1 VSYRYQITVTDEA
14 HQMLEK
20 LAEIGIYGRGVPDI
34 IKRMVDGRL
43 VEIFI
48 AVPKAQI
55 KKGQPL

>member
-1 VSYRYQITVTDEA
+1 
-14 HQMLEK
+14 MLEK